1 MIKTALVCLSKGKA
15 VNKQLL
21 ILSLILQLC

>member
-1 MIKTALVCLSKGKA
+1 MIKTALVCLSKGKE